1 MKRFFHLFLLS
12 ALLLPGLQLVATA
25 VGEDSGL
32 VALSPDDDA
41 LQGIEARIVTAL
53 NNSFMKRD
61 ISYLEN
67 IRAEIAEV
75 EAPDQKR
82 LALYWL
88 AYTDFNIAI
97 FKLKSRDATTATKII
112 GTAISSL
119 DELSEKDAEEL
130 TLLAYLQDFYV
141 QFIPKDKQEALSKAA
156 ADNVRAAL
164 AAEADNMRAQ
174 YVFGRINF
182 YDDQDAEVEHSLKQ
196 AITLPANKSGK
207 DSLPSWGKAEAY
219 ELMVQFY
226 LREQKAPEA
235 KIVLDEAL
243 ELFPDNYQLSVL
255 VPKVKEASG
264 K

>member
-1 MKRFFHLFLLS
+1 MLLS
-12 ALLLPGLQLVATA
+12 GFMLSGTQLVASA
-25 VGEDSGL
+25 AGEDVEL
-32 VALSPDDDA
+32 VVLSPDDDA

-67 IRAEIAEV
+67 IRAEIAGV
-75 EAPDQKR
+75 ESPDQKR

-97 FKLKSRDATTATKII
+97 FKLKSRDAATATKII
-112 GTAISSL
+112 GEAITSL
-119 DELSEKDAEEL
+119 DELSDKDAEEL

-141 QFIPKDKQEALSKAA
+141 QFVPKEKQEALSKAA
-156 ADNVRAAL
+156 ADNVKTAL
-164 AAEADNMRAQ
+164 TVEADNMRAQ

-182 YDDQDAEVEHSLKQ
+182 YDDQDAVVEQALQQ

-207 DSLPSWGKAEAY
+207 DYLPSWGKSEAY

-226 LREQKAPEA
+226 LREQKAAEA
-235 KIVLDEAL
+235 KVVLDEAL

-255 VPKVKEASG
+255 VPKVKAASG